1 MRPNTVEWADTKQ
14 MTKSMKKFL
23 AVLTLALLAA
33 VTYAQ
38 PGSLTTAEESDPKAK
53 AVLDEIRKRF
63 LSYKS
68 LGADFTLDITL
79 ADEPTET
86 QKGTLSMQG
95 EKYRLEMSSQS
106 VISDGNTLWLILS
119 YNKEVQ
125 INDMPED
132 GEAEGAI
139 LSPEAM
145 LRFYDKGGFVYYLT
159 NEYKDGSRT
168 VQQIEFKPTD
178 RNADYSK
185 LRMNVN
191 KATKDVISVEAFA
204 KDGSRYK
211 LSIDNLSPNK
221 SFAAGHFTF
230 NKADYPGYYIEDLRE

>member
-1 MRPNTVEWADTKQ
+1 
-14 MTKSMKKFL
+14 MTENMKRLFAIL
-23 AVLTLALLAA
+23 MLSALAA
-33 VTYAQ
+33 GAYAQ
-38 PGSLTTAEESDPKAK
+38 AGNLTTAEESDPKAK
-53 AVLDEIRKRF
+53 AILEEIRKRF

-79 ADEPTET
+79 ADEPTES
-86 QKGTLSMQG
+86 QKGTMAQQG
-95 EKYRLEMSSQS
+95 NKYRVEMGSQS
-106 VISDGNTLWLILS
+106 VISDGNTLWLIMS

-125 INDMPED
+125 INDMPEE
-132 GEAEGAI
+132 GETDGAI

-145 LRFYDKGGFVYYLT
+145 LNFYDKGGFVYYLT

-168 VQQIEFKPTD
+168 IQQIEFKPTD

-211 LSIDNLSPNK
+211 LSIDKLSPNK
-221 SFAAGHFTF
+221 AFPAGHFTF
-230 NKADYPGYYIEDLRE
+230 DKSKYPGYYIEDLRE

>member
-1 MRPNTVEWADTKQ
+1 
-14 MTKSMKKFL
+14 MTKSMKQFL
-23 AVLTLALLAA
+23 VVLTLSTLAA
-33 VTYAQ
+33 AGYAQ
-38 PGSLTTAEESDPKAK
+38 TGSLTTPEESDPQAK
-53 AVLDEIRKRF
+53 AVLEEIRKRF
-63 LSYKS
+63 LSYTS
-68 LGADFTLDITL
+68 LGVDFTLDITL
-79 ADEPTET
+79 ADEPTES
-86 QKGTLSMQG
+86 QKGSLAQQG
-95 EKYRLEMSSQS
+95 KKYRVEMGSQS
-106 VISDGNTLWLILS
+106 VISDGNTIWLIMA

-125 INDMPED
+125 VTDMPDE
-132 GEAEGAI
+132 GEADGAI

-145 LRFYDKGGFVYYLT
+145 LNFYDKGEFVYYLT

-211 LSIDNLSPNK
+211 LSIDKLYPNK
-221 SFAAGHFTF
+221 SFAAGHFAF
-230 NKADYPGYYIEDLRE
+230 DKSKYPGYYIEDLRE

>member
-1 MRPNTVEWADTKQ
+1 
-14 MTKSMKKFL
+14 MKKLF
-23 AVLTLALLAA
+23 AVLMLSILAA
-33 VTYAQ
+33 GAYAQ

-53 AVLDEIRKRF
+53 AVLEEIRNRF

-86 QKGTLSMQG
+86 QKGSLAQAG
-95 EKYRLEMSSQS
+95 DKYRVELGSQS
-106 VISDGNTLWLILS
+106 VISDGKAIWLIMA

-125 INDMPED
+125 INDMPEGD
-132 GEAEGAI
+132 EMGGAI

-145 LRFYDKGGFVYYLT
+145 LNFYDKGDFVYYLT

-191 KATKDVISVEAFA
+191 KATKDIISVEAFA

-211 LSIDNLSPNK
+211 LSIDKLYPNK
-221 SFAAGHFTF
+221 SFAAGHFAF
-230 NKADYPGYYIEDLRE
+230 DKSKYPGYYIEDLRE

>member
-1 MRPNTVEWADTKQ
+1 
-14 MTKSMKKFL
+14 MKRLFAIL
-23 AVLTLALLAA
+23 MLSVLAA
-33 VTYAQ
+33 GAYAQ
-38 PGSLTTAEESDPKAK
+38 TGNLTTAEESDPKAK
-53 AVLDEIRKRF
+53 AILEEIRKRF

-79 ADEPTET
+79 ADEPTES
-86 QKGTLSMQG
+86 QKGTMAQQG
-95 EKYRLEMSSQS
+95 NKYRVEMGSQS
-106 VISDGNTLWLILS
+106 VISDGTTLWLIMN

-125 INDMPED
+125 INDMPEE
-132 GEAEGAI
+132 GETDGAI

-145 LRFYDKGGFVYYLT
+145 LNFYDKGDFVYYLT

-191 KATKDVISVEAFA
+191 KATKDIISVEAFA

-211 LSIDNLSPNK
+211 LTIDKLSPNK
-221 SFAAGHFTF
+221 AFAAGHFAF
-230 NKADYPGYYIEDLRE
+230 DKSKYPGYYIEDLRE

>member
-1 MRPNTVEWADTKQ
+1 MKQ
-14 MTKSMKKFL
+14 FL
-23 AVLTLALLAA
+23 VVLTLSALAA
-33 VTYAQ
+33 AGYAQ
-38 PGSLTTAEESDPKAK
+38 TGSLTTPEESDPKAK
-53 AVLDEIRKRF
+53 AVLEEIRKRF
-63 LSYKS
+63 LSYTS

-79 ADEPTET
+79 ADEPTES
-86 QKGTLSMQG
+86 QKGALAQQG
-95 EKYRLEMSSQS
+95 KKYRVEMGSQS
-106 VISDGNTLWLILS
+106 VISDGNTIWLIMA

-125 INDMPED
+125 ITDMPEE
-132 GEAEGAI
+132 GEADGAI

-145 LRFYDKGGFVYYLT
+145 LNFYDKGDFVYYLT

-211 LSIDNLSPNK
+211 LSIDRLSPNK
-221 SFAAGHFTF
+221 AFPAGHFTF
-230 NKADYPGYYIEDLRE
+230 DKSKYPGYYIEDLRE

>member
-1 MRPNTVEWADTKQ
+1 
-14 MTKSMKKFL
+14 MTKSMKKLF
-23 AVLTLALLAA
+23 AVLMLAA
-33 VTYAQ
+33 LASGAYAQ
-38 PGSLTTAEESDPKAK
+38 AGSLTTSEESDPKAK
-53 AVLDEIRKRF
+53 ALLEEIRKRF

-79 ADEPTET
+79 AEEPTET
-86 QKGTLSMQG
+86 QKGSLAQQG
-95 EKYRLEMSSQS
+95 KKYRVEMGSQS
-106 VISDGNTLWLILS
+106 FISDGSTLWLIMA

-125 INDMPED
+125 INDMPEE
-132 GEAEGAI
+132 GEMDGAI
-139 LSPEAM
+139 LSPDAM
-145 LRFYDKGGFVYYLT
+145 LNFYDKGGFIYYLT

-211 LSIDNLSPNK
+211 LSIDKLYPNK
-221 SFAAGHFTF
+221 SFAASHFTF
-230 NKADYPGYYIEDLRE
+230 DKAKYPDYYIEDLRE

>member
-1 MRPNTVEWADTKQ
+1 
-14 MTKSMKKFL
+14 MKKL
-23 AVLTLALLAA
+23 LLVLMLFTIAA
-33 VTYAQ
+33 GAYAQ
-38 PGSLTTAEESDPKAK
+38 TGNFTSADESDPKAK
-53 AVLDEIRKRF
+53 AILEEIRKRF

-86 QKGTLSMQG
+86 QKGSLSQQG
-95 EKYRLEMSSQS
+95 KKYRVEMGSQS

-125 INDMPED
+125 INDMPEE
-132 GEAEGAI
+132 GEMDGAI
-139 LSPEAM
+139 LSPDAM
-145 LRFYDKGGFVYYLT
+145 LNFYDKGDFVYYLT
-159 NEYKDGSRT
+159 NEYKEGART
-168 VQQIEFKPTD
+168 VQQIEFKPMD

-191 KATKDVISVEAFA
+191 KATKDIISVEAFA

-211 LSIDNLSPNK
+211 LSIDKLYPNK
-221 SFAAGHFTF
+221 AFAANYFTF
-230 NKADYPGYYIEDLRE
+230 DKAKYPGYYIEDLRE